1 MPVYNCGRGNIVAIS
16 PEPGVLKMRHQQRT
30 YLAHVAAGTITIT
43 CRCCQ
48 IPNVIVI
55 EADGTVQARG
65 LVFTSP

>member
-1 MPVYNCGRGNIVAIS
+1 MPVYNCARGNIVAIS

-30 YLAHVAAGTITIT
+30 YLAQVAGTITIT

-55 EADGTVQARG
+55 EANGTIQPQAP
-65 LVFTSP
+65 VFTSP